1 MVGTVV
7 IKRVFNNNVAMVT
20 SDDGSE
26 LIVIGRGLCF
36 GRHAGDAI
44 DEASVEKTYALQEG
58 TSQDSR
64 TIDRLAHL
72 LESIP
77 TVNLVISEDI
87 VQMLR
92 RELNVDI
99 NDKILIALAD
109 HISLALERERKGVP
123 CENPLL
129 LEIQQFYRKEY
140 ALAGRALQIIKE
152 YMGIQMSEEE
162 QGFITLHIVNATMPQ
177 RSDRLIVS
185 VQLVR
190 DVLAIVSEH
199 YATTLD
205 VTSLPYERFVRHLQF
220 FAQRALDP
228 AAGQVNGDALF
239 RIDETAYPRAF
250 SCAESIADHLAS
262 TYNVV
267 VTDAEKSYLAYHIVN
282 LLGEPGLEAYRAH
295 TSIDIRQG
303 SRSCLGHT
311 YLNLRKRK
319 GSTAMTAK
327 KKFNFK
333 APLEVFAKSIVQ
345 PMMYLSVAGI
355 LLIVGIILTNK
366 TICAV
371 VPVLGSGP
379 FQLVGAVVYQSLMFI
394 INNLSILFCVGIA
407 GAMAKKNK
415 GHASLIALMSFFL
428 FLQAN
433 NIVLNAT
440 GSLAEA
446 SGMLGLTGT
455 GQSTVMGIQ
464 VLDTGVFGGIILGCI
479 TGAVFNKYS
488 NKQFPIALSMFSGV
502 RFPFLIMIIISWIM
516 GAGFCIVWP
525 PVQGAISSVAGIIK
539 ESGNIGLFIYGM
551 LNKLLV
557 PTGLHHLIY
566 TPFQFS
572 DVGGTLTLG
581 DQVIAGAYP
590 IRVAEMAMTGQ
601 PFSDS
606 TYFNSYTFNNL
617 WPYIGIGLAFIFT
630 AYKQNKD
637 KTKAV
642 IIPLIITAVLS
653 CVTEP
658 MDFLFVFAAP
668 VLFVVHSVLSGIF
681 LVLLKVL
688 SVPAST
694 AGGIINIVVSNLV
707 LGVDKTNW
715 PMMLVLGVVN
725 AALYFFLFT
734 FLIKKLNLHTPGRE
748 EESELAESVAEGE
761 AAASVAVKQG
771 AVAAAPAEG
780 VDAGIADLVAGL
792 GGKDNIEELENCFT
806 RLRVNV
812 KNPDLINEDLINHV
826 PNSGINRNG
835 NNIQIIFGMKV
846 AEMRDKVENAIE
858 KEQ

>member
-1 MVGTVV
+1 
-7 IKRVFNNNVAMVT
+7 
-20 SDDGSE
+20 
-26 LIVIGRGLCF
+26 
-36 GRHAGDAI
+36 
-44 DEASVEKTYALQEG
+44 
-58 TSQDSR
+58 
-64 TIDRLAHL
+64 
-72 LESIP
+72 
-77 TVNLVISEDI
+77 
-87 VQMLR
+87 
-92 RELNVDI
+92 
-99 NDKILIALAD
+99 
-109 HISLALERERKGVP
+109 
-123 CENPLL
+123 
-129 LEIQQFYRKEY
+129 
-140 ALAGRALQIIKE
+140 
-152 YMGIQMSEEE
+152 
-162 QGFITLHIVNATMPQ
+162 
-177 RSDRLIVS
+177 
-185 VQLVR
+185 
-190 DVLAIVSEH
+190 
-199 YATTLD
+199 
-205 VTSLPYERFVRHLQF
+205 
-220 FAQRALDP
+220 
-228 AAGQVNGDALF
+228 
-239 RIDETAYPRAF
+239 
-250 SCAESIADHLAS
+250 
-262 TYNVV
+262 
-267 VTDAEKSYLAYHIVN
+267 
-282 LLGEPGLEAYRAH
+282 
-295 TSIDIRQG
+295 
-303 SRSCLGHT
+303 
-311 YLNLRKRK
+311 
-319 GSTAMTAK
+319 MTAK

-371 VPVLGSGP
+371 IPVLGSGP

-630 AYKQNKD
+630 AYKGNKD

-734 FLIKKLNLHTPGRE
+734 FLINKKLNLHTPGRE

-812 KNPDLINEDLINHV
+812 KNPDLIDEDLINHV

>member
-1 MVGTVV
+1 
-7 IKRVFNNNVAMVT
+7 
-20 SDDGSE
+20 
-26 LIVIGRGLCF
+26 
-36 GRHAGDAI
+36 
-44 DEASVEKTYALQEG
+44 
-58 TSQDSR
+58 
-64 TIDRLAHL
+64 
-72 LESIP
+72 
-77 TVNLVISEDI
+77 
-87 VQMLR
+87 
-92 RELNVDI
+92 
-99 NDKILIALAD
+99 
-109 HISLALERERKGVP
+109 
-123 CENPLL
+123 
-129 LEIQQFYRKEY
+129 
-140 ALAGRALQIIKE
+140 
-152 YMGIQMSEEE
+152 
-162 QGFITLHIVNATMPQ
+162 
-177 RSDRLIVS
+177 
-185 VQLVR
+185 
-190 DVLAIVSEH
+190 
-199 YATTLD
+199 
-205 VTSLPYERFVRHLQF
+205 
-220 FAQRALDP
+220 
-228 AAGQVNGDALF
+228 
-239 RIDETAYPRAF
+239 
-250 SCAESIADHLAS
+250 
-262 TYNVV
+262 
-267 VTDAEKSYLAYHIVN
+267 
-282 LLGEPGLEAYRAH
+282 
-295 TSIDIRQG
+295 
-303 SRSCLGHT
+303 
-311 YLNLRKRK
+311 
-319 GSTAMTAK
+319 MTAK

-366 TICAV
+366 TICAL

-440 GSLAEA
+440 GSLADA

-455 GQSTVMGIQ
+455 GQATVMGIQ

-581 DQVIAGAYP
+581 DQIIAGAYP
-590 IRVAEMAMTGQ
+590 IR
-601 PFSDS
+601 
-606 TYFNSYTFNNL
+606 
-617 WPYIGIGLAFIFT
+617 
-630 AYKQNKD
+630 
-637 KTKAV
+637 
-642 IIPLIITAVLS
+642 
-653 CVTEP
+653 VTEP

-715 PMMLVLGVVN
+715 PVMLVLGVVN

>member
-1 MVGTVV
+1 MAN
-7 IKRVFNNNVAMVT
+7 K
-20 SDDGSE
+20 
-26 LIVIGRGLCF
+26 L
-36 GRHAGDAI
+36 
-44 DEASVEKTYALQEG
+44 
-58 TSQDSR
+58 
-64 TIDRLAHL
+64 
-72 LESIP
+72 
-77 TVNLVISEDI
+77 
-87 VQMLR
+87 
-92 RELNVDI
+92 
-99 NDKILIALAD
+99 
-109 HISLALERERKGVP
+109 
-123 CENPLL
+123 
-129 LEIQQFYRKEY
+129 
-140 ALAGRALQIIKE
+140 
-152 YMGIQMSEEE
+152 
-162 QGFITLHIVNATMPQ
+162 
-177 RSDRLIVS
+177 
-185 VQLVR
+185 
-190 DVLAIVSEH
+190 
-199 YATTLD
+199 
-205 VTSLPYERFVRHLQF
+205 
-220 FAQRALDP
+220 
-228 AAGQVNGDALF
+228 
-239 RIDETAYPRAF
+239 
-250 SCAESIADHLAS
+250 
-262 TYNVV
+262 
-267 VTDAEKSYLAYHIVN
+267 KS
-282 LLGEPGLEAYRAH
+282 
-295 TSIDIRQG
+295 S
-303 SRSCLGHT
+303 
-311 YLNLRKRK
+311 
-319 GSTAMTAK
+319 
-327 KKFNFK
+327 
-333 APLEVFAKSIVQ
+333 LEVFSKSIVQ
-345 PMMYLSVAGI
+345 PLMYLSVAGTVLILGI
-355 LLIVGIILTNK
+355 LLTNQTITSMVPFLQLPFFATMGKIIYN
-366 TICAV
+366 
-371 VPVLGSGP
+371 
-379 FQLVGAVVYQSLMFI
+379 SLMFI
-394 INNLSILFCVGIA
+394 VNNLAVIFCAGIA
-407 GAMAKKNK
+407 GAMAKKDK
-415 GHASLIALMSFFL
+415 GHATLIGLMSFFL
-428 FLQAN
+428 FLNAN
-433 NIVLNAT
+433 NITLEAL
-440 GSLAEA
+440 GMLAEPTQ
-446 SGMLGLTGT
+446 LGLVGT
-455 GQSTVMGIQ
+455 GQSEVLGIQ
-464 VLDTGVFGGIILGCI
+464 VLDTGVFVGIILGCI

-630 AYKQNKD
+630 AYKGNKD

-694 AGGIINIVVSNLV
+694 AGGIITIVVSTLV

-715 PMMLVLGVVN
+715 PVMLVLGVVN

-812 KNPDLINEDLINHV
+812 KNPDLIDENLINHV

>member
-1 MVGTVV
+1 
-7 IKRVFNNNVAMVT
+7 
-20 SDDGSE
+20 
-26 LIVIGRGLCF
+26 
-36 GRHAGDAI
+36 
-44 DEASVEKTYALQEG
+44 
-58 TSQDSR
+58 
-64 TIDRLAHL
+64 
-72 LESIP
+72 
-77 TVNLVISEDI
+77 
-87 VQMLR
+87 
-92 RELNVDI
+92 
-99 NDKILIALAD
+99 
-109 HISLALERERKGVP
+109 
-123 CENPLL
+123 
-129 LEIQQFYRKEY
+129 
-140 ALAGRALQIIKE
+140 
-152 YMGIQMSEEE
+152 
-162 QGFITLHIVNATMPQ
+162 
-177 RSDRLIVS
+177 
-185 VQLVR
+185 
-190 DVLAIVSEH
+190 
-199 YATTLD
+199 
-205 VTSLPYERFVRHLQF
+205 
-220 FAQRALDP
+220 
-228 AAGQVNGDALF
+228 
-239 RIDETAYPRAF
+239 
-250 SCAESIADHLAS
+250 
-262 TYNVV
+262 
-267 VTDAEKSYLAYHIVN
+267 
-282 LLGEPGLEAYRAH
+282 
-295 TSIDIRQG
+295 
-303 SRSCLGHT
+303 
-311 YLNLRKRK
+311 
-319 GSTAMTAK
+319 MTAK

-371 VPVLGSGP
+371 IPVLGSGP

-525 PVQGAISSVAGIIK
+525 PVQGTISSVAGIIK
-539 ESGNIGLFIYGM
+539 ESEESGNIGLFIYGM

-630 AYKQNKD
+630 AYKGNKD

-668 VLFVVHSVLSGIF
+668 VLFVVHSILSGIF

-715 PMMLVLGVVN
+715 PVMLVLGVVN

>member
-1 MVGTVV
+1 
-7 IKRVFNNNVAMVT
+7 
-20 SDDGSE
+20 
-26 LIVIGRGLCF
+26 
-36 GRHAGDAI
+36 
-44 DEASVEKTYALQEG
+44 
-58 TSQDSR
+58 
-64 TIDRLAHL
+64 
-72 LESIP
+72 
-77 TVNLVISEDI
+77 
-87 VQMLR
+87 
-92 RELNVDI
+92 
-99 NDKILIALAD
+99 
-109 HISLALERERKGVP
+109 
-123 CENPLL
+123 
-129 LEIQQFYRKEY
+129 
-140 ALAGRALQIIKE
+140 
-152 YMGIQMSEEE
+152 
-162 QGFITLHIVNATMPQ
+162 
-177 RSDRLIVS
+177 
-185 VQLVR
+185 
-190 DVLAIVSEH
+190 
-199 YATTLD
+199 
-205 VTSLPYERFVRHLQF
+205 
-220 FAQRALDP
+220 
-228 AAGQVNGDALF
+228 
-239 RIDETAYPRAF
+239 
-250 SCAESIADHLAS
+250 
-262 TYNVV
+262 
-267 VTDAEKSYLAYHIVN
+267 
-282 LLGEPGLEAYRAH
+282 
-295 TSIDIRQG
+295 
-303 SRSCLGHT
+303 
-311 YLNLRKRK
+311 
-319 GSTAMTAK
+319 MTAK

-371 VPVLGSGP
+371 IPVLGSGP

-455 GQSTVMGIQ
+455 GQA
-464 VLDTGVFGGIILGCI
+464 

-630 AYKQNKD
+630 AYKGNKD

-812 KNPDLINEDLINHV
+812 KNPDLIDENLINHV

>member
-1 MVGTVV
+1 
-7 IKRVFNNNVAMVT
+7 
-20 SDDGSE
+20 
-26 LIVIGRGLCF
+26 
-36 GRHAGDAI
+36 
-44 DEASVEKTYALQEG
+44 
-58 TSQDSR
+58 
-64 TIDRLAHL
+64 
-72 LESIP
+72 
-77 TVNLVISEDI
+77 
-87 VQMLR
+87 
-92 RELNVDI
+92 
-99 NDKILIALAD
+99 
-109 HISLALERERKGVP
+109 
-123 CENPLL
+123 
-129 LEIQQFYRKEY
+129 
-140 ALAGRALQIIKE
+140 
-152 YMGIQMSEEE
+152 
-162 QGFITLHIVNATMPQ
+162 
-177 RSDRLIVS
+177 
-185 VQLVR
+185 
-190 DVLAIVSEH
+190 
-199 YATTLD
+199 
-205 VTSLPYERFVRHLQF
+205 
-220 FAQRALDP
+220 
-228 AAGQVNGDALF
+228 
-239 RIDETAYPRAF
+239 
-250 SCAESIADHLAS
+250 
-262 TYNVV
+262 
-267 VTDAEKSYLAYHIVN
+267 
-282 LLGEPGLEAYRAH
+282 
-295 TSIDIRQG
+295 
-303 SRSCLGHT
+303 
-311 YLNLRKRK
+311 
-319 GSTAMTAK
+319 MTAK

-366 TICAV
+366 TICAL

-379 FQLVGAVVYQSLMFI
+379 FQLVGAIVYQSLTFI

-440 GSLAEA
+440 GSLADA
-446 SGMLGLTGT
+446 SGVLGLTGT
-455 GQSTVMGIQ
+455 GQATVMGIQ

-525 PVQGAISSVAGIIK
+525 PVQGAISSVVGIIK

-630 AYKQNKD
+630 AYKGNKD

-681 LVLLKVL
+681 LFLLKVL

-715 PMMLVLGVVN
+715 PVMLVLGIVN

-771 AVAAAPAEG
+771 AVASASAEG

-835 NNIQIIFGMKV
+835 NNVQIIFGMKV

>member
-1 MVGTVV
+1 
-7 IKRVFNNNVAMVT
+7 
-20 SDDGSE
+20 
-26 LIVIGRGLCF
+26 
-36 GRHAGDAI
+36 
-44 DEASVEKTYALQEG
+44 
-58 TSQDSR
+58 
-64 TIDRLAHL
+64 
-72 LESIP
+72 
-77 TVNLVISEDI
+77 
-87 VQMLR
+87 
-92 RELNVDI
+92 
-99 NDKILIALAD
+99 
-109 HISLALERERKGVP
+109 
-123 CENPLL
+123 
-129 LEIQQFYRKEY
+129 
-140 ALAGRALQIIKE
+140 
-152 YMGIQMSEEE
+152 
-162 QGFITLHIVNATMPQ
+162 
-177 RSDRLIVS
+177 
-185 VQLVR
+185 
-190 DVLAIVSEH
+190 
-199 YATTLD
+199 
-205 VTSLPYERFVRHLQF
+205 
-220 FAQRALDP
+220 
-228 AAGQVNGDALF
+228 
-239 RIDETAYPRAF
+239 
-250 SCAESIADHLAS
+250 
-262 TYNVV
+262 
-267 VTDAEKSYLAYHIVN
+267 
-282 LLGEPGLEAYRAH
+282 
-295 TSIDIRQG
+295 
-303 SRSCLGHT
+303 
-311 YLNLRKRK
+311 
-319 GSTAMTAK
+319 MTAK

-366 TICAV
+366 TICAL

-379 FQLVGAVVYQSLMFI
+379 FQLVGAIVYQSLTFI

-440 GSLAEA
+440 GSLADA
-446 SGMLGLTGT
+446 SGVLGLTGT
-455 GQSTVMGIQ
+455 GQATVMGIQ

-479 TGAVFNKYS
+479 IGAVFNKYS

-630 AYKQNKD
+630 AYKGNKD

-668 VLFVVHSVLSGIF
+668 VLFVVHSVLSGVF
-681 LVLLKVL
+681 LFLLKVL
-688 SVPAST
+688 SVPAAT

-715 PMMLVLGVVN
+715 PVMLVLGIVN

-771 AVAAAPAEG
+771 AVASASAEG

-835 NNIQIIFGMKV
+835 NNVQIIFGMKV

>member
-1 MVGTVV
+1 
-7 IKRVFNNNVAMVT
+7 
-20 SDDGSE
+20 
-26 LIVIGRGLCF
+26 
-36 GRHAGDAI
+36 
-44 DEASVEKTYALQEG
+44 
-58 TSQDSR
+58 
-64 TIDRLAHL
+64 
-72 LESIP
+72 
-77 TVNLVISEDI
+77 
-87 VQMLR
+87 
-92 RELNVDI
+92 
-99 NDKILIALAD
+99 
-109 HISLALERERKGVP
+109 
-123 CENPLL
+123 
-129 LEIQQFYRKEY
+129 
-140 ALAGRALQIIKE
+140 
-152 YMGIQMSEEE
+152 
-162 QGFITLHIVNATMPQ
+162 
-177 RSDRLIVS
+177 
-185 VQLVR
+185 
-190 DVLAIVSEH
+190 
-199 YATTLD
+199 
-205 VTSLPYERFVRHLQF
+205 
-220 FAQRALDP
+220 
-228 AAGQVNGDALF
+228 
-239 RIDETAYPRAF
+239 
-250 SCAESIADHLAS
+250 
-262 TYNVV
+262 
-267 VTDAEKSYLAYHIVN
+267 
-282 LLGEPGLEAYRAH
+282 
-295 TSIDIRQG
+295 
-303 SRSCLGHT
+303 
-311 YLNLRKRK
+311 
-319 GSTAMTAK
+319 
-327 KKFNFK
+327 
-333 APLEVFAKSIVQ
+333 
-345 PMMYLSVAGI
+345 
-355 LLIVGIILTNK
+355 
-366 TICAV
+366 
-371 VPVLGSGP
+371 
-379 FQLVGAVVYQSLMFI
+379 
-394 INNLSILFCVGIA
+394 
-407 GAMAKKNK
+407 
-415 GHASLIALMSFFL
+415 
-428 FLQAN
+428 
-433 NIVLNAT
+433 
-440 GSLAEA
+440 
-446 SGMLGLTGT
+446 
-455 GQSTVMGIQ
+455 
-464 VLDTGVFGGIILGCI
+464 
-479 TGAVFNKYS
+479 
-488 NKQFPIALSMFSGV
+488 MFSGV

-630 AYKQNKD
+630 AYKGNKD

-688 SVPAST
+688 SLPAST

-812 KNPDLINEDLINHV
+812 KNPDLIDENLINHV

>member
-1 MVGTVV
+1 
-7 IKRVFNNNVAMVT
+7 
-20 SDDGSE
+20 
-26 LIVIGRGLCF
+26 
-36 GRHAGDAI
+36 
-44 DEASVEKTYALQEG
+44 
-58 TSQDSR
+58 
-64 TIDRLAHL
+64 
-72 LESIP
+72 
-77 TVNLVISEDI
+77 
-87 VQMLR
+87 
-92 RELNVDI
+92 
-99 NDKILIALAD
+99 
-109 HISLALERERKGVP
+109 
-123 CENPLL
+123 
-129 LEIQQFYRKEY
+129 
-140 ALAGRALQIIKE
+140 
-152 YMGIQMSEEE
+152 
-162 QGFITLHIVNATMPQ
+162 
-177 RSDRLIVS
+177 
-185 VQLVR
+185 
-190 DVLAIVSEH
+190 
-199 YATTLD
+199 
-205 VTSLPYERFVRHLQF
+205 
-220 FAQRALDP
+220 
-228 AAGQVNGDALF
+228 
-239 RIDETAYPRAF
+239 
-250 SCAESIADHLAS
+250 
-262 TYNVV
+262 
-267 VTDAEKSYLAYHIVN
+267 
-282 LLGEPGLEAYRAH
+282 
-295 TSIDIRQG
+295 
-303 SRSCLGHT
+303 
-311 YLNLRKRK
+311 
-319 GSTAMTAK
+319 MTAK

-333 APLEVFAKSIVQ
+333 APLEVFAKLIVQ

-366 TICAV
+366 TICAL

-379 FQLVGAVVYQSLMFI
+379 FQLVGAIVYQSLTFI

-440 GSLAEA
+440 GSLADA
-446 SGMLGLTGT
+446 SGVLGLTGT
-455 GQSTVMGIQ
+455 GQATVMGIQ

-630 AYKQNKD
+630 AYKGNKD

-681 LVLLKVL
+681 LFLLKVL

-715 PMMLVLGVVN
+715 PVMLVLGIVN

-771 AVAAAPAEG
+771 AVASASAEG

-835 NNIQIIFGMKV
+835 NNVQIIFGMKV

>member
-1 MVGTVV
+1 
-7 IKRVFNNNVAMVT
+7 
-20 SDDGSE
+20 
-26 LIVIGRGLCF
+26 
-36 GRHAGDAI
+36 
-44 DEASVEKTYALQEG
+44 
-58 TSQDSR
+58 
-64 TIDRLAHL
+64 
-72 LESIP
+72 
-77 TVNLVISEDI
+77 
-87 VQMLR
+87 
-92 RELNVDI
+92 
-99 NDKILIALAD
+99 
-109 HISLALERERKGVP
+109 
-123 CENPLL
+123 
-129 LEIQQFYRKEY
+129 
-140 ALAGRALQIIKE
+140 
-152 YMGIQMSEEE
+152 
-162 QGFITLHIVNATMPQ
+162 
-177 RSDRLIVS
+177 
-185 VQLVR
+185 
-190 DVLAIVSEH
+190 
-199 YATTLD
+199 
-205 VTSLPYERFVRHLQF
+205 
-220 FAQRALDP
+220 
-228 AAGQVNGDALF
+228 
-239 RIDETAYPRAF
+239 
-250 SCAESIADHLAS
+250 
-262 TYNVV
+262 
-267 VTDAEKSYLAYHIVN
+267 
-282 LLGEPGLEAYRAH
+282 
-295 TSIDIRQG
+295 
-303 SRSCLGHT
+303 
-311 YLNLRKRK
+311 
-319 GSTAMTAK
+319 MTAK

-366 TICAV
+366 TICAL

-440 GSLAEA
+440 GSLADA

-455 GQSTVMGIQ
+455 GQATVMGIQ

-617 WPYIGIGLAFIFT
+617 WPYIGIGLAFIVT
-630 AYKQNKD
+630 AYKGNKD

-707 LGVDKTNW
+707 LGVDKTTGRLCW
-715 PMMLVLGVVN
+715 CLESSTPLCTSSSSPSLSRSST
-725 AALYFFLFT
+725 FT
-734 FLIKKLNLHTPGRE
+734 PPVARRTP
-748 EESELAESVAEGE
+748 SLPESVAEGE

-812 KNPDLINEDLINHV
+812 KNPDLINEDLLNHV

>member
-1 MVGTVV
+1 
-7 IKRVFNNNVAMVT
+7 
-20 SDDGSE
+20 
-26 LIVIGRGLCF
+26 
-36 GRHAGDAI
+36 
-44 DEASVEKTYALQEG
+44 
-58 TSQDSR
+58 
-64 TIDRLAHL
+64 
-72 LESIP
+72 
-77 TVNLVISEDI
+77 
-87 VQMLR
+87 
-92 RELNVDI
+92 
-99 NDKILIALAD
+99 
-109 HISLALERERKGVP
+109 
-123 CENPLL
+123 
-129 LEIQQFYRKEY
+129 
-140 ALAGRALQIIKE
+140 
-152 YMGIQMSEEE
+152 
-162 QGFITLHIVNATMPQ
+162 
-177 RSDRLIVS
+177 
-185 VQLVR
+185 
-190 DVLAIVSEH
+190 
-199 YATTLD
+199 
-205 VTSLPYERFVRHLQF
+205 
-220 FAQRALDP
+220 
-228 AAGQVNGDALF
+228 
-239 RIDETAYPRAF
+239 
-250 SCAESIADHLAS
+250 
-262 TYNVV
+262 
-267 VTDAEKSYLAYHIVN
+267 
-282 LLGEPGLEAYRAH
+282 
-295 TSIDIRQG
+295 
-303 SRSCLGHT
+303 
-311 YLNLRKRK
+311 
-319 GSTAMTAK
+319 MTAK

-572 DVGGTLTLG
+572 DVGGTLTL
-581 DQVIAGAYP
+581 
-590 IRVAEMAMTGQ
+590 TGQ

-630 AYKQNKD
+630 AYKGNKD

-668 VLFVVHSVLSGIF
+668 VPFVVHSVLSGIF

>member
-1 MVGTVV
+1 
-7 IKRVFNNNVAMVT
+7 
-20 SDDGSE
+20 
-26 LIVIGRGLCF
+26 
-36 GRHAGDAI
+36 
-44 DEASVEKTYALQEG
+44 
-58 TSQDSR
+58 
-64 TIDRLAHL
+64 
-72 LESIP
+72 
-77 TVNLVISEDI
+77 
-87 VQMLR
+87 
-92 RELNVDI
+92 
-99 NDKILIALAD
+99 
-109 HISLALERERKGVP
+109 
-123 CENPLL
+123 
-129 LEIQQFYRKEY
+129 
-140 ALAGRALQIIKE
+140 
-152 YMGIQMSEEE
+152 
-162 QGFITLHIVNATMPQ
+162 
-177 RSDRLIVS
+177 
-185 VQLVR
+185 
-190 DVLAIVSEH
+190 
-199 YATTLD
+199 
-205 VTSLPYERFVRHLQF
+205 
-220 FAQRALDP
+220 
-228 AAGQVNGDALF
+228 
-239 RIDETAYPRAF
+239 
-250 SCAESIADHLAS
+250 
-262 TYNVV
+262 
-267 VTDAEKSYLAYHIVN
+267 
-282 LLGEPGLEAYRAH
+282 
-295 TSIDIRQG
+295 
-303 SRSCLGHT
+303 
-311 YLNLRKRK
+311 
-319 GSTAMTAK
+319 MTAK

-371 VPVLGSGP
+371 IPVLGSGP

-455 GQSTVMGIQ
+455 GQATVMGIQ

-630 AYKQNKD
+630 AYKGNKD

-725 AALYFFLFT
+725 AALYYFFLFT

-812 KNPDLINEDLINHV
+812 KNPDLIDENLINHV

>member
-1 MVGTVV
+1 
-7 IKRVFNNNVAMVT
+7 
-20 SDDGSE
+20 
-26 LIVIGRGLCF
+26 
-36 GRHAGDAI
+36 
-44 DEASVEKTYALQEG
+44 
-58 TSQDSR
+58 
-64 TIDRLAHL
+64 
-72 LESIP
+72 
-77 TVNLVISEDI
+77 
-87 VQMLR
+87 
-92 RELNVDI
+92 
-99 NDKILIALAD
+99 
-109 HISLALERERKGVP
+109 
-123 CENPLL
+123 
-129 LEIQQFYRKEY
+129 
-140 ALAGRALQIIKE
+140 
-152 YMGIQMSEEE
+152 
-162 QGFITLHIVNATMPQ
+162 
-177 RSDRLIVS
+177 
-185 VQLVR
+185 
-190 DVLAIVSEH
+190 
-199 YATTLD
+199 
-205 VTSLPYERFVRHLQF
+205 
-220 FAQRALDP
+220 
-228 AAGQVNGDALF
+228 
-239 RIDETAYPRAF
+239 
-250 SCAESIADHLAS
+250 
-262 TYNVV
+262 
-267 VTDAEKSYLAYHIVN
+267 
-282 LLGEPGLEAYRAH
+282 
-295 TSIDIRQG
+295 
-303 SRSCLGHT
+303 
-311 YLNLRKRK
+311 
-319 GSTAMTAK
+319 MTAK

-366 TICAV
+366 TICAMI
-371 VPVLGSGP
+371 PVLGFGP

-440 GSLAEA
+440 GSLADA

-455 GQSTVMGIQ
+455 GQATVMGIQ

-539 ESGNIGLFIYGM
+539 ESGNIGLF
-551 LNKLLV
+551 

-617 WPYIGIGLAFIFT
+617 WPYIGIGLAFIVT
-630 AYKQNKD
+630 AYKGNKD

-715 PMMLVLGVVN
+715 PVMLVLGVVN